1 MAGAQEDLLASLI
14 LDPSNEECLSL
25 IARIFPGKSKT
36 SLLQSSDVAL
46 LESRLKSAI
55 LSSCPKEE
63 TSAKENNSP
72 YGIDLKIA
80 DAANERDIPTR
91 EGQPSW
97 STVQSPWHQM
107 SNSSSTSTEQ
117 EESLGR
123 SLTLDSPL
131 LPPQ

>member
-1 MAGAQEDLLASLI
+1 M
-14 LDPSNEECLSL
+14 
-25 IARIFPGKSKT
+25 
-36 SLLQSSDVAL
+36 AL

-55 LSSCPKEE
+55 LGSCPNEE

-97 STVQSPWHQM
+97 STVQLESPWHQM

-117 EESLGR
+117 EGSLGR
-123 SLTLDSPL
+123 SLTLDSPS